1 MPAGYMTSAMK
12 LLNSPRKLF
21 WAGLVCILLGVILP
35 FMIVLKFIE
44 NTFALSFFIY
54 ILQLVGMI
62 LGIMSAAGMAINKR
76 YEEKM
81 EQDAKQKEEDLTESD
96 IGWMK

>member
-1 MPAGYMTSAMK
+1 MK

-21 WAGLVCILLGVILP
+21 WAGLICILLGFLLP

-54 ILQLVGMI
+54 FLQLIGLI

-76 YEEKM
+76 YEDKLEREAKEREADEK
-81 EQDAKQKEEDLTESD
+81 ESD
-96 IGWMK
+96 IGWME